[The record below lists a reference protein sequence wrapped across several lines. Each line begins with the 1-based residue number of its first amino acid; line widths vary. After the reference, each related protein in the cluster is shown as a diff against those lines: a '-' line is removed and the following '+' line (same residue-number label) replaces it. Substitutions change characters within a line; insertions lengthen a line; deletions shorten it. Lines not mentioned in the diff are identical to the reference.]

1 MMDFNYNTD
10 AELQPQRSGLLS
22 QVAQRLQENPEA
34 ARALTPELETK
45 IVGSPLTPEERAE
58 VAPTAA
64 GAAAITLDKQRGL
77 SPQQSIMQTLQE
89 GNKRLADE
97 KAKLYEAEASGKPL
111 TRGQMVALAMLAM
124 APLIGRAAGGNM
136 GGVAGGEGAMVAGK
150 LMLGQEQGR
159 QAREERRVD
168 AKAEAIDRQM
178 LANDKAALEMQTLP
192 LKAQIQQDAI
202 YARHEKESE
211 RGIGNKGVNVNVKVG
226 QHGAEQIVTDQRKA
240 EVGYQEAVV
249 SADGILQTI
258 SALQKS
264 KELPASESVGEA
276 FWRDAK
282 GKLIKGSAGDL
293 LKREQLGALIK
304 NLKKQMTGAPSDFD
318 TKMMQYVQGVDF
330 GVPIQVIK
338 YLALRSKF
346 LAYESAR
353 KQGTSGIVD
362 AETGKPIQTT
372 RLELGEPP
380 IDPLQTPLSE
390 EVDVLRKGEV
400 GVKNPEFMARWKKEN
415 PDFFEDGSGGVV
427 VDPTRRDKAAAALAK
442 IRGGKT
448 NGR

>member
-159 QAREERRVD
+159 QAREEKRID
-168 AKAEAIDRQM
+168 AQAEAKDRQM

-192 LKAQIQQDAI
+192 LKAKIQQDAI
-202 YARHEKESE
+202 LDRKVEEGK
-211 RGIGNKGVNVNVKVG
+211 RGIRSGNVTDVHVKVDTEG
-226 QHGAEQIVTDQRKA
+226 GRQIVKNQIEA
-240 EVGYQEAVV
+240 ETGYRQIAAGSDAV
-249 SADGILQTI
+249 LQTVN
-258 SALQKS
+258 ALQQS
-264 KELPASESVGEA
+264 GEIGNQESIGEA
-276 FWRDAK
+276 AWRDMK
-282 GKLIKGSAGDL
+282 GRIVKGAAGDL
-293 LKREQLGALIK
+293 LRRDQTKVLISQLR
-304 NLKKQMTGAPSDFD
+304 KQMGGNPSDYD
-318 TKMMQYVQGVDF
+318 TKVMNYVTGMDF
-330 GVPIQVIK
+330 GVPVQVIK
-338 YLALRSKF
+338 YLAMRAKY
-346 LAYESAR
+346 LAYKNAQSLSS
-353 KQGTSGIVD
+353 SGIVD
-362 AETGKPIQTT
+362 SETGKPIQTT
-372 RLELGEPP
+372 KLDLGPEP
-380 IDPLQTPLSE
+380 
-390 EVDVLRKGEV
+390 
-400 GVKNPEFMARWKKEN
+400 
-415 PDFFEDGSGGVV
+415 
-427 VDPTRRDKAAAALAK
+427 VDPVSSGLYDSWVSPAMDEKKGTPSPAYRKKSAAIDSIDAQIAALEEAAK
-442 IRGGKT
+442 GAK
-448 NGR
+448 

>member
-1 MMDFNYNTD
+1 MDFNYNTD

-22 QVAQRLQENPEA
+22 QVAQRLQENPQD
-34 ARALTPELETK
+34 LPELRKQVAIQVT
-45 IVGSPLTPEERAE
+45 GSPLSPQDEAE

-64 GAAAITLDKQRGL
+64 AAAAITVDKQRGL

-97 KAKLYEAEASGKPL
+97 KSKLYEAEATGKPL
-111 TRGQMVALAMLAM
+111 SRGQMVALAMLAM
-124 APLIGRAAGGNM
+124 APLIGRAVGGNM

-159 QAREERRVD
+159 QVREEKRID
-168 AKAEAIDRQM
+168 AQAEAKDRQM

-192 LKAQIQQDAI
+192 LKAKMQQDAI
-202 YARHEKESE
+202 YARHEKEAANGMGN
-211 RGIGNKGVNVNVKVG
+211 RGTDVTVKVDTEG
-226 QHGAEQIVTDQRKA
+226 GKQIVKNQIEA
-240 EVGYQEAVV
+240 EAGYKQTVT
-249 SADGILQTI
+249 SADGILRTI
-258 SALQKS
+258 DALQKS
-264 KELPASESVGEA
+264 KELPASESMGEA
-276 FWRDAK
+276 LWRDVK
-282 GKLIKGSAGDL
+282 GKVIKGSAGDI

-338 YLALRSKF
+338 YLAMRSKY

-353 KQGTSGIVD
+353 EQGTSGIVD
-362 AETGKPIQTT
+362 VATGKPIQTT

-380 IDPLQTPLSE
+380 VDPLQTSLRD
-390 EVDVLRKGEV
+390 EVDVLRQAGA
-400 GVKNPEFMARWKKEN
+400 GTKNPEFMERWKKEN
-415 PDFFEDGSGGVV
+415 PDFFDGGGGNTM
-427 VDPTRRDKAAAALAK
+427 VDPARQNQAADALAK
-442 IRGGKT
+442 LRRGNT

>member
-159 QAREERRVD
+159 QAREEKRVD
-168 AKAEAIDRQM
+168 ARADAIDRQM

-192 LKAQIQQDAI
+192 LKAKIQQDAI
-202 YARHEKESE
+202 LDRKVEEGRRGIRSGNITNVEIKAESE
-211 RGIGNKGVNVNVKVG
+211 LAKKAALDVWNNGQSLDDTRVETGKLTQFLEGAYQRGTIKPDETIADAV
-226 QHGAEQIVTDQRKA
+226 QRAVTA
-240 EVGYQEAVV
+240 EV
-249 SADGILQTI
+249 
-258 SALQKS
+258 
-264 KELPASESVGEA
+264 LPASDAALFERTLTDTILRTMSGLKLSPLSDRDVALVMEA
-276 FWRDAK
+276 RGRGVTVPAQVAK
-282 GKLIKGSAGDL
+282 YLMERSLHTQWVKQKQLYDRAGK
-293 LKREQLGALIK
+293 
-304 NLKKQMTGAPSDFD
+304 TGAKEAIAGLDPG
-318 TKMMQYVQGVDF
+318 Q
-330 GVPIQVIK
+330 
-338 YLALRSKF
+338 
-346 LAYESAR
+346 
-353 KQGTSGIVD
+353 
-362 AETGKPIQTT
+362 
-372 RLELGEPP
+372 EPY
-380 IDPLQTPLSE
+380 
-390 EVDVLRKGEV
+390 
-400 GVKNPEFMARWKKEN
+400 N
-415 PDFFEDGSGGVV
+415 PDREYDALPEEWKQIAEGKVRDGTVAKYRAAGERYSSEDEARIQAKMKELSGG
-427 VDPTRRDKAAAALAK
+427 
-442 IRGGKT
+442 
-448 NGR
+448 